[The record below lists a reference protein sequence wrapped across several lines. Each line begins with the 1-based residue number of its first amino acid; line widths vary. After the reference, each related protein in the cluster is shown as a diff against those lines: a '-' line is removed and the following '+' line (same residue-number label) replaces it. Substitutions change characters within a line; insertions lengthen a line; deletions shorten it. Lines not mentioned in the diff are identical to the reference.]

1 MNLYKI
7 KFSHTAPKDTTE
19 GLVCLLLTQGNDE
32 TVYNWIKSEPKIND
46 KGLYNSW
53 NDYEKLKYDEEREVF
68 VDEDGDESDMYFSDS
83 EYNPIDFKTK
93 VLSIKGEMND
103 EDYDF
108 SDAYYGITLY
118 GWELLKENV
127 TTDYSELI
135 ELGVIYVCQL
145 K

>member
-7 KFSHTAPKDTTE
+7 KFSHTAPKDTKE
-19 GLVCLLLTQGNDE
+19 GLICLLLTQGDDE
-32 TVYNWIKSEPKIND
+32 SVYNWIKSEPKIND
-46 KGLYNSW
+46 TALYNSW
-53 NDYEKLKYDEEREVF
+53 SDYEKLKYDEEREVF

-93 VLSIKGEMND
+93 MISIKGEMND

-127 TTDYSELI
+127 TTDYSELF
-135 ELGVIYVCQL
+135 ELGILFTC
-145 K
+145 